1 MSKPSDTAMSNLK
14 RLVGEVLGDSK
25 LVAKGER
32 QRGGRA
38 FERSDEEHPS
48 RRLSDIEIPT

>member
-1 MSKPSDTAMSNLK
+1 MSKPSDTARGNLK
-14 RLVGEVLGDSK
+14 RLVGEVLGDGK

-32 QRGGRA
+32 QRGRRA